1 MIDYAKY
8 LRTFREMG
16 FVHSISTIKS
26 QLEDQGKACM
36 FQRMV
41 LSLDLIW
48 LNKTYGE
55 YMSRKEN
62 TKADSYIIQN

>member
-1 MIDYAKY
+1 MSDHKKY
-8 LRTFREMG
+8 LRNFGEMR
-16 FVHSISTIKS
+16 VVRSIAMVKS
-26 QLEDQGKACM
+26 KLEDQGKACM